1 MDAIDLRILEALQED
16 ARCSRAAL
24 ARRIGMSPAAVHE
37 RVKRLEQTGLITGY
51 HAHLDPA
58 LAGSDLLTYV
68 EVFIDPPSQ
77 EPAFLE
83 AMAARPEVQE
93 IHYVTGEFTCLLKVR
108 TRDRESL
115 RRFLIDRVN
124 VQEGVGRTR
133 TTLVLST
140 GKESHRIL
148 LTREAKPGGDES

>member
-1 MDAIDLRILEALQED
+1 MDRIDVTILEALQDD

-24 ARRIGMSPAAVHE
+24 ARRVGMSPAAVHE
-37 RVKRLEQTGLITGY
+37 RIKRLEQRGIVTGY

-58 LAGSDLLTYV
+58 LAGSELLTYV
-68 EVFIDPPSQ
+68 EVFIEPPS
-77 EPAFLE
+77 EEGAFLE

-108 TRDRESL
+108 VRDRESL
-115 RRFLIDRVN
+115 KRFLIDRVN
-124 VQEGVGRTR
+124 VLEGVRRTR

-140 GKESHRIL
+140 SKESHRL
-148 LTREAKPGGDES
+148 LLSGEAE

>member
-1 MDAIDLRILEALQED
+1 MDAIDVRILEALQED
-16 ARCSRAAL
+16 ARCSRADL

-37 RVKRLEQTGLITGY
+37 RIKRLERRGLITGY
-51 HAHLDPA
+51 HAHLDPT

-77 EPAFLE
+77 EPDFLE
-83 AMAARPEVQE
+83 AMAESPEVQE

-124 VQEGVGRTR
+124 VREGVRRTR

-140 GKESHRIL
+140 SKESHRIIL
-148 LTREAKPGGDES
+148 PREATPRGDEP

>member
-1 MDAIDLRILEALQED
+1 MDEIDIRILEALQDD

-24 ARRIGMSPAAVHE
+24 ARRVGMSPAAVHE
-37 RVKRLEQTGLITGY
+37 RIKRLERAGIVTGY

-58 LAGSDLLTYV
+58 LAGSELLTYV
-68 EVFIDPPSQ
+68 EVFIEPPS
-77 EPAFLE
+77 EESAFLE

-108 TRDRESL
+108 VGDRETL
-115 RRFLIDRVN
+115 KRFLIDRVN
-124 VQEGVGRTR
+124 ALEGVRRTR

-140 GKESHRIL
+140 SKESHRIIL
-148 LTREAKPGGDES
+148 PREAEARGETA

>member
-1 MDAIDLRILEALQED
+1 
-16 ARCSRAAL
+16 
-24 ARRIGMSPAAVHE
+24 MSPAAVHE

-77 EPAFLE
+77 ETAFLK
-83 AMAARPEVQE
+83 AMAERPEVQE

-108 TRDRESL
+108 MPDRESL
-115 RRFLIDRVN
+115 RRFLIDRLN
-124 VQEGVGRTR
+124 VQEGVRRTR

-140 GKESHRIL
+140 SKESHRIL
-148 LTREAKPGGDES
+148 LPREVKTEGDER